1 MSSSCG
7 AVSLPHSGSGSR
19 RHGNAKRSNNR
30 PQPIGCLFVPEHRD
44 EHDALR
50 SSPVTHAEI
59 EALPLWGRV
68 AFAARC
74 ARGAVHALAQKE
86 QQVDERLLRSAVYA
100 IVIAEQ
106 LSLGP
111 SKWSGGGFAAVLGG
125 GAADAARAAHAAA
138 DDAAKA
144 ADAKAA
150 AAARAAAYA
159 AAAAADATKAD
170 AADAA
175 AYAAASADAAA
186 TAAYT
191 YATFIQQRETYAA
204 LKKLMEGLDF
214 TAPVPAVW
222 FLGVPPMA
230 APASQ

>member
-1 MSSSCG
+1 M
-7 AVSLPHSGSGSR
+7 R
-19 RHGNAKRSNNR
+19 ER
-30 PQPIGCLFVPEHRD
+30 RD

-74 ARGAVHALAQKE
+74 ARGAVNALVEE
-86 QQVDERLLRSAVYA
+86 QRVDERLLQAAVYA
-100 IVIAEQ
+100 VIIAEQ

-111 SKWSGGGFAAVLGG
+111 SKWSVGAFAAVLGG
-125 GAADAARAAHAAA
+125 AAASAARAALAAA
-138 DDAAKA
+138 DHADAAKA
-144 ADAKAA
+144 DAACAA
-150 AAARAAAYA
+150 TARAAAYT

-170 AADAA
+170 AAYVTSAKATSAKAA
-175 AYAAASADAAA
+175 DVTAYATASADAAT
-186 TAAYT
+186 TAAYA

-222 FLGVPPMA
+222 FLGIPPMA
-230 APASQ
+230 ATAQ

>member
-1 MSSSCG
+1 
-7 AVSLPHSGSGSR
+7 VS
-19 RHGNAKRSNNR
+19 
-30 PQPIGCLFVPEHRD
+30 EHRD

-74 ARGAVHALAQKE
+74 ARGAVHALAQE
-86 QQVDERLLRSAVYA
+86 QQQVEERLLQSAVYA

-111 SKWSGGGFAAVLGG
+111 SKWSGGAFAAVLGG
-125 GAADAARAAHAAA
+125 AAAYAARAALAAA
-138 DDAAKA
+138 DDADKAAEAKA
-144 ADAKAA
+144 AD
-150 AAARAAAYA
+150 AARAAAYA
-159 AAAAADATKAD
+159 AAAAADAAKAADTKTAYAD
-170 AADAA
+170 DAA
-175 AYAAASADAAA
+175 AYAAAAADAAA
-186 TAAYT
+186 TAAYA
-191 YATFIQQRETYAA
+191 YATFIHQRKTYAA

-222 FLGVPPMA
+222 FLGIPPMA
-230 APASQ
+230 APAP